1 MPTCSILSQEGHQCS
16 SSCSELLRVI
26 QSICFIFP
34 FWTVSL
40 ILRCFRCLFG
50 IALIWKNQGR
60 SSYRLQSWT
69 RNQKGSF
76 WRVCKPQPSIWVL
89 SKYSE
94 CFTRLT
100 HLWGAG
106 ASSSVFL
113 VAWDQG
119 QRVVLG
125 IFSVKEPNMRSAFST
140 TQRPQRNCSQ

>member
-60 SSYRLQSWT
+60 SSYRLVM
-69 RNQKGSF
+69 NQKSKGIF
-76 WRVCKPQPSIWVL
+76 LEVCKYQPSFWVL

-94 CFTRLT
+94 RFTRLT